1 MKTGLSLKKIHL
13 CFRWLKIL
21 NLEKIFFFLYVCKQ
35 YVNNC
40 KSNSHYQWR
49 REKDHREGGLLLTL
63 ALISWKIFKKAPKLL
78 GSQFRVFKGG
88 ADLVEAAGV
97 EGSDLKSHLVLSQMN
112 ERILAIIPSPRFFFS
127 CEIGRLD

>member
-1 MKTGLSLKKIHL
+1 MSEGKNTSMFSMVENFK
-13 CFRWLKIL
+13 FRENI
-21 NLEKIFFFLYVCKQ
+21 FFLYVCKQ

-49 REKDHREGGLLLTL
+49 REKDHWEEGLLLTL

-88 ADLVEAAGV
+88 VDLVEAAGV

-127 CEIGRLD
+127 CEIRRLD